1 MKLFWILAA
10 FATVAFAADDVVSA
24 VAGTVKAVDS
34 ATKTVVVK
42 MADGTEQTF
51 HVASHATVHGAETVG
66 KGSADAY
73 HALKDGNEV
82 VVHYTVKGTVKTADE
97 FDRIGTDGLHVAEGT
112 VKGIDRGA
120 KTITVK
126 TADGAEATY
135 HFTAHVTAETG
146 KDVAEGAVKAGK
158 VTVYY
163 SEEAGRKVVHFFK
176 SS

>member
-1 MKLFWILAA
+1 MRHLWILAA

-42 MADGTEQTF
+42 AADGTEHTF
-51 HVASHATVHGAETVG
+51 HVATRATVHGTEALG
-66 KGSADAY
+66 KGSMDAF

-82 VVHYTVKGTVKTADE
+82 VVHYTVKGAVKTADE
-97 FDRIGTDGLHVAEGT
+97 FDRIGKDGLHVTEGT

-120 KTITVK
+120 KTITLK
-126 TADGAEATY
+126 TGDGAEATY

-146 KDVAEGAVKAGK
+146 KDVADGAVKAGK

-163 SEEAGRKVVHFFK
+163 TDEAGRKVVHFFK
-176 SS
+176 SN

>member
-1 MKLFWILAA
+1 MRSLWILAA

-24 VAGTVKAVDS
+24 VSVTVKKVDA

-51 HVASHATVHGAETVG
+51 HVAARATVHGGEAVG
-66 KGSADAY
+66 KGSADAF

-82 VVHYTVKGTVKTADE
+82 VVHYTVKGTEKTAEE
-97 FDRIGTDGLHVAEGT
+97 FDRIGKDGLHVAEGT

-126 TADGAEATY
+126 TADGTETTY

-146 KDVAEGAVKAGK
+146 KDVAEGAAKAGK

-163 SEEAGRKVVHFFK
+163 TDEAGKKIVHFFK
-176 SS
+176 TS